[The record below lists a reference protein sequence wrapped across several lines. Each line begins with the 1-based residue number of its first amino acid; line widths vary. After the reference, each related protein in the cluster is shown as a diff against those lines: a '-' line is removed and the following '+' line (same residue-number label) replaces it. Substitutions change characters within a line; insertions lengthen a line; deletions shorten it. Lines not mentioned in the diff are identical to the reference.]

1 MLYPQCNDIEAKMI
15 RREAGFTLVEL
26 LITMVI
32 FVFTIAAATNIFV
45 PLLMQFKQQSKVAET
60 QIEGIVGLDLLRRDI
75 EQAGFGL
82 PWNIATAVTTATY
95 SEASGSVSPL
105 TFPPSDYNDAPGPPR
120 AILSDDN
127 LGLNGSDY
135 LVIKATTV
143 AANNAS
149 MKWAYVVQEDVGGVV
164 QSVVKV
170 WGPSVE
176 DLVATDRV
184 IVMIPSRGTNNQ
196 RILVDSGGVFSVQ
209 FQNVPDSAYSPGMER
224 DLYLIYGV
232 DPATD
237 LRMPFNR
244 ADYYLRGAG
253 GGFTPPPRC
262 APGTGVLMKSVI
274 SQATGARGAGMPL
287 LDCVADMQVVFGVD
301 VDNDGDFEPWVGGS
315 WDSYTG
321 DISALNALQVRQQ
334 VREIRVYLLAH
345 EGQKDTTYTYP
356 NATVALPAAPD
367 PGAASGSTFGFVA
380 AGVTDWQN
388 YRWKIYR
395 IVVKPNNLR
404 GS

>member
-1 MLYPQCNDIEAKMI
+1 MI
-15 RREAGFTLVEL
+15 KREAGFTLVEL

-32 FVFTIAAATNIFV
+32 FVFTIAAASNIFV
-45 PLLMQFKQQSKVAET
+45 SLLTQFKQQSKIAET
-60 QIEGIVGLDLLRRDI
+60 QTEGLVGLDLLRRDI

-82 PWNIATAVTTATY
+82 PWNIAAAVTTATY
-95 SEASGSVSPL
+95 SEASGTLSPL
-105 TFPPSDYNDAPGPPR
+105 AFPPSNYNDAPDSPR
-120 AILSDDN
+120 AVLSDDN
-127 LGLNGSDY
+127 IGLNGSDY
-135 LVIKATTV
+135 LVIKATSV
-143 AANNAS
+143 ATNDAT
-149 MKWAYVVQEDVGGVV
+149 MKWAYVVQEDVGGVL
-164 QSVVKV
+164 QSVVKT
-170 WGPSVE
+170 WGSGVE
-176 DLVATDRV
+176 DLDPTDRV

-209 FQNVPDSAYSPGMER
+209 FQNVPDSAYSPGIER

-232 DPATD
+232 DPDTD

-244 ADYYLRGAG
+244 ADYFIRGAG
-253 GGFTPPPRC
+253 GGFAIPPRC

-274 SQATGARGAGMPL
+274 NQADGARGAGMPL

-301 VDNDGDFEPWVGGS
+301 VDNDGDFEPGAALS
-315 WDSYTG
+315 TDAYTA
-321 DISALNALQVRQQ
+321 DISAFNALQVRQQ

-367 PGAASGSTFGFVA
+367 PGSGSGSTFDFDA
-380 AGVTDWQN
+380 ALITDWEN
-388 YRWKIYR
+388 YRWKTYR